1 MIRKAKKAFY
11 RLQTDPTLFKKA
23 LKSLYRQGFKE
34 TLLKI
39 KYNIYLHSENE
50 KSFFLNKEE
59 FQPLPLSQKK
69 SDKTVKI
76 AVIIHAFYLDVLEDI
91 ITLLD
96 NISPKPTLFISISQ
110 DANQVEVEQFLHTKG
125 YHQIHIVKVQ
135 NQGRDVAPF
144 LIEFAS
150 KLQDYDLC
158 CKVHGKK
165 SLYSGSDR
173 ADWRGHLYYNLLGT
187 KKIVDDI
194 ISRFSYDKKLG
205 LLFSDNYGM
214 LPYWGYTWLTNK
226 PAVIYLLNRLK
237 LLELSPLLQQTYID
251 YPAGTMFWFRP
262 NAIKQILNNNL
273 KYTDFPI
280 EPIANDGTIAHG
292 LERLFGYTSRLNG
305 FDFIELN
312 YKKGLYSKN
321 FCHKNFNQLEAKTLQ
336 VAKDIAVEY
345 EIILF
350 DIFDTLLSRPIFYPD
365 NLFVVLEQKLNSRF
379 GIVSGF
385 FGVRK
390 EIEER
395 IRSSKN
401 GKGDV
406 SYDEIYALMM
416 KEKYYSQEIVEFL
429 YQEEFNL
436 ELAILRPKFEVVE
449 LFEFLKQKGKKI
461 YFVSDMYLTSKQIQR
476 IFEKCKIDISD
487 VEFFVSSQIGY
498 RKDNGTMWRY
508 LSERIDTKKA
518 LMFGDNEVSDAKL
531 AGDFGIT
538 TFHLMSEKNIFFES
552 PIGKAFREQFQ
563 GVDDISMVLLGPVIA
578 KLFDSPFT
586 FSSRLLQIKEP
597 LSAYEFGYCALAPFF
612 YLFMNHLYITHQ
624 NKRIYFLARDGYFL
638 KEIFEHF
645 VATKGLN
652 LPKAPHYL
660 LISRR
665 AVLGAMRKNEKNLKE
680 LMVDLGHFDGWL
692 SQLIETRLGLSS
704 QFLDARGIKDFKIDN
719 DSDLNRAY
727 NLLKEHI
734 DAINLS
740 TKQEQESYLYYLKSI
755 GFFDETQDVLVDLG
769 YSGTIQNY
777 LHQLSQKELIGEYF
791 VTTNRVQK
799 HQSPSNQFHGYFG
812 NDIILGDYR
821 NIIYRYSLV
830 LESYLTSNQGQFV
843 SFDEKNRPQFK
854 SNAPSIETQIEITKG
869 IKDYIYDLSIV
880 GVEALDTQS
889 LKVKE
894 LSSFLFGYVIQ
905 NRLIGSDVESILH
918 LEDDFTG
925 NAQLNILNIYQE
937 RGV

>member
-11 RLQTDPTLFKKA
+11 RLQSDPSLFKKA
-23 LKSLYRQGFKE
+23 LKSLYRHGFKE
-34 TLLKI
+34 TLFKI
-39 KYNIYLHSENE
+39 KYNIHLHSENE

-59 FQPLPLSQKK
+59 FQSLPLSAKK
-69 SDKTVKI
+69 SDKAVKI

-158 CKVHGKK
+158 CKIHGKK

-226 PAVIYLLNRLK
+226 PAVTYLLNRLK

-262 NAIKQILNNNL
+262 NAIRQILNSNL
-273 KYTDFPI
+273 KYKDFPI

-292 LERLFGYTSRLNG
+292 LERLFAYTSRLNG

-312 YKKGLYSKN
+312 YKKGLYNKN
-321 FCHKNFNQLEAKTLQ
+321 FCHKNFNQFEAKTLET
-336 VAKDIAVEY
+336 AKNIALVY

-365 NLFVVLEQKLNSRF
+365 NLFVFLEQKLNNRF
-379 GIVSGF
+379 GILSRFVL
-385 FGVRK
+385 VRK
-390 EIEER
+390 EIEEQ
-395 IRSSKN
+395 IRVSKK
-401 GKGDV
+401 GQGDV
-406 SYDEIYALMM
+406 SYDEIYSVMAQ
-416 KEKYYSQEIVEFL
+416 KKYYSQEIVEFL
-429 YQEEFNL
+429 HHEEFAL
-436 ELAILRPKFEVVE
+436 ELAILRPKLEVVE

-461 YFVSDMYLTSKQIQR
+461 YFVSDMYLASNQIQQ
-476 IFEKCKIDISD
+476 IFEKCAIDIRD
-487 VEFFVSSQIGY
+487 VEIFVSSQIGY
-498 RKDNGTMWRY
+498 RKDNGTLWRY
-508 LSERIDTKKA
+508 ISQRIDTKKA

-531 AGDFGIT
+531 AGDFEIS
-538 TFHLMSEKNIFFES
+538 TFHLLSEKNSFFES
-552 PIGKAFREQFQ
+552 PLGKAFKEQFHNIDE
-563 GVDDISMVLLGPVIA
+563 VSMVLLGPVIN
-578 KLFDSPFT
+578 KLFESPFKL
-586 FSSRLLQIKEP
+586 SNRVLQWREP

-612 YLFMNHLYITHQ
+612 YLFMNHLYNTHQ
-624 NKRIYFLARDGYFL
+624 NKRIFFLARDGYFL
-638 KEIFEHF
+638 KELFEHF
-645 VATKGLN
+645 IATKGLSVAKI
-652 LPKAPHYL
+652 PQYL
-660 LISRR
+660 LASRR
-665 AVLGAMRKNEKNLKE
+665 AILGAMNKDEKNLKE
-680 LMVDLGHFDGWL
+680 LIVNLGDFDGLL
-692 SQLIETRLGLSS
+692 SQLIETRLGLPN
-704 QFLDARGIKDFKIDN
+704 QFLDDCGIKDFKIG
-719 DSDLNRAY
+719 SDKDLERAY
-727 NLLKEHI
+727 NLLKEHT
-734 DAINLS
+734 DTINLH
-740 TKQEQESYLYYLKSI
+740 TNKEQKSYQYYLDSI
-755 GFFDETQDVLVDLG
+755 GFFDEDEDVLVDLG

-777 LHQLSQKELIGEYF
+777 LHQFSKKELIGEYF
-791 VTTNRVQK
+791 VTTNRVRK
-799 HQSPSNQFHGYFG
+799 YQSPSNQFHGYFG
-812 NDIILGDYR
+812 HDNALGDYH

-830 LESYLTSNQGQFV
+830 LESYLTSNQGQLV
-843 SFDEKNRPQFK
+843 AFDEKNQPIFK
-854 SNAPSIETQIEITKG
+854 PNAPSIEIQKEMTRG
-869 IKDYIYDLSIV
+869 IKEYINDLAII
-880 GVEALDTQS
+880 GVEALDTK
-889 LKVKE
+889 LPILKE
-894 LSSFLFGYVIQ
+894 LSSFVFGYVVK
-905 NRLIGSDVESILH
+905 NRLIDSDIQSILY

-925 NAQLNILNIYQE
+925 NPQLNILDIYKE